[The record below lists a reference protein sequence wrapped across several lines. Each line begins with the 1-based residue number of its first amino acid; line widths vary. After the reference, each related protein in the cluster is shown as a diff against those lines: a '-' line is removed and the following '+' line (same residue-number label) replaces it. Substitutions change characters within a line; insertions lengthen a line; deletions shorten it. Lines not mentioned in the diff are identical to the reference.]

1 MALPNSL
8 LKNLAAILGLGDSAA
23 KGRPATRVCEE
34 GPRALGRLT
43 AQGPE
48 IAAPSPPP
56 ASSIAAPSKEG
67 ICGPLH
73 RWSGMRA
80 TRIGERALSI
90 LQKWLT

>member
-1 MALPNSL
+1 MLGWGPQRECCGLCVWARHVL
-8 LKNLAAILGLGDSAA
+8 LELDFGLGPVA
-23 KGRPATRVCEE
+23 V
-34 GPRALGRLT
+34 

-48 IAAPSPPP
+48 LAAPSPPP

-67 ICGPLH
+67 ICGSLH

-90 LQKWLT
+90 LQW